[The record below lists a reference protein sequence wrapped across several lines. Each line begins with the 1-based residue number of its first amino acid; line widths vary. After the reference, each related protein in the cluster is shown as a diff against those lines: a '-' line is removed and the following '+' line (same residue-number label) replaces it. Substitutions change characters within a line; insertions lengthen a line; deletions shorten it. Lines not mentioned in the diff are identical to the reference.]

1 MTRPDPPS
9 PDLPSDARRAVDADA
24 LLRAFVEA
32 PVLPLPSAEASA
44 LRERITRQLE
54 PPRSQGRVRGLAGRW
69 RPWAVFAA
77 AACLPIL
84 IWGSFALVHPAAA
97 RRADTAMVRSLV
109 GPSEI
114 ARGLL
119 EQPVADTGDSPLGPG
134 DELRTGRDAWARA
147 SLPTGAVVDVGPSV
161 RLRFSAIDPSTHQGT
176 DPGVGHGTGLRDRL
190 ELTAGRIQVQVPKL
204 AAGSELRVQTPDATV
219 VVHGTKF
226 SVDRVEAAGSQ
237 PASTRVSVTEGVV
250 TVDTDRGQRT
260 LTAGMELVTPETP
273 AAAATSSSP
282 SAPARDDAPSA
293 APGTS
298 SPGTLST
305 LASENALLSEAM
317 KVRRDGQ
324 IDRALALVDAFV
336 ARYPRSPL
344 METARVERLGLL
356 EQAGSMARLGREA
369 ARYLADYPRGYARP
383 EATRML
389 ARAQASSP

>member
-9 PDLPSDARRAVDADA
+9 PDLPSDEPRAVDADA
-24 LLRAFVEA
+24 LLRAFVEE
-32 PVLPLPSAEASA
+32 PVPPLPSAEASA
-44 LRERITRQLE
+44 LRERITRRLE
-54 PPRSQGRVRGLAGRW
+54 PLRSRGDVRGPAGRW
-69 RPWAVFAA
+69 RPWALFAA

-84 IWGSFALVHPAAA
+84 IWASFALVHPAAP

-119 EQPVADTGDSPLGPG
+119 EQPVADTADSPLGPG

-161 RLRFSAIDPSTHQGT
+161 RLRFSAIDQSVHQ
-176 DPGVGHGTGLRDRL
+176 GVGHGTGLRDRL

-204 AAGSELRVQTPDATV
+204 TAGSELRVQTPDATV

-226 SVDRVEAAGSQ
+226 SVDRVEAAGSR
-237 PASTRVSVTEGVV
+237 PATTRVSVTEGVV
-250 TVDTDRGQRT
+250 TVDTDRRQRT
-260 LTAGMELVTPETP
+260 LTAGMELVTPEAP
-273 AAAATSSSP
+273 AAAATPSP
-282 SAPARDDAPSA
+282 SLSAPARDDAPA
-293 APGTS
+293 VAPGTS

-369 ARYLADYPRGYARP
+369 ACYLADYPRGYARP

-389 ARAQASSP
+389 AAARASSP

>member
-9 PDLPSDARRAVDADA
+9 PDSPSDERRAVDADA
-24 LLRAFVEA
+24 MLRAFVEE
-32 PVLPLPSAEASA
+32 PVPPLPSAEASA
-44 LRERITRQLE
+44 LRERITRRLE
-54 PPRSQGRVRGLAGRW
+54 QRRSQGGVRGPAGRW
-69 RPWAVFAA
+69 RPWALFAA

-84 IWGSFALVHPAAA
+84 IWASFALVHPAAA

-114 ARGLL
+114 ARGSL

-147 SLPTGAVVDVGPSV
+147 SLPTGAIVDVGPSV
-161 RLRFSAIDPSTHQGT
+161 RLRFSAIDPSV
-176 DPGVGHGTGLRDRL
+176 DPGVGHGAGLRDRL

-204 AAGSELRVQTPDATV
+204 AVGSELRVQTPDATV

-226 SVDRVEAAGSQ
+226 SVDRAEAAGSR
-237 PASTRVSVTEGVV
+237 PATTRVSVTEGVV

-273 AAAATSSSP
+273 IATATPSP
-282 SAPARDDAPSA
+282 SAPAPDDAPSV

-324 IDRALALVDAFV
+324 IERALALVDAFV

-344 METARVERLGLL
+344 METALVERLGLL
-356 EQAGSMARLGREA
+356 EQGGSMARLGREA
-369 ARYLADYPRGYARP
+369 ARYLADYPRGCARP

-389 ARAQASSP
+389 AAARASSP